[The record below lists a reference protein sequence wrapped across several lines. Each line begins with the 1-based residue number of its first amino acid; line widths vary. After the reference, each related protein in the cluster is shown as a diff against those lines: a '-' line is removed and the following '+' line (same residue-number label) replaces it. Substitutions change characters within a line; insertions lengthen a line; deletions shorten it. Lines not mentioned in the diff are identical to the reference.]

1 MPELPEV
8 ETVRRGLQRY
18 VIGKTI
24 DVVEVLDARSLK
36 HDSVKAL
43 KKSLAAKVISSVNR
57 RGKFLWIT
65 FRNTDV
71 VLVIHLGMSG
81 QVLLEKSSFSL
92 HPHVRIRITLRHYQR
107 EIHFRDQRLF
117 GGMHLDILEGDVP
130 STLLHIAP
138 DPFESTYDQ
147 EHVVQI
153 LKGRSAGIKS
163 LMLNQNIVSGIG
175 NIYADEALWSAKI
188 HYLTPGN
195 RLSNFKLS
203 ELLDAAKAVM
213 SQAIESGGT
222 SFDDLY
228 VNVNGESG
236 WFEVDLHAYGRED
249 EPCARCGRLI
259 VREAW
264 ANRSSFRCPRCQP
277 KPRTPR

>member
-8 ETVRRGLQRY
+8 ETVRLGLLRY

-24 DVVEVLDARSLK
+24 DAVDVFDSRSLK
-36 HDSVKAL
+36 HDSVKGL
-43 KKSLAAKVISSVNR
+43 KKTLEAKVISSVER

-81 QVLLEKSSFSL
+81 QVLLEKSSVSL
-92 HPHVRIRITLRHYQR
+92 HPHVRIRLKLRQQQR
-107 EIHFRDQRLF
+107 EIRFRDQRIF
-117 GGMHLDILEGDVP
+117 GGMHLDVLESEVP
-130 STLLHIAP
+130 ASILHIAP
-138 DPFESTYDQ
+138 DPFEEAYD
-147 EHVVQI
+147 EENVI
-153 LKGRSAGIKS
+153 RTLKSRSASIKS
-163 LMLNQNIVSGIG
+163 LILNQGIVSGIG

-195 RLSNFKLS
+195 RLSIAKLS
-203 ELLDAAKAVM
+203 ELLDAVKAVM
-213 SQAIESGGT
+213 SRAIESGGT

-259 VREAW
+259 VREPW
-264 ANRSSFRCPRCQP
+264 SNRSSYRCPRCQP
-277 KPRTPR
+277 KPRSPR

>member
-8 ETVRRGLQRY
+8 ETVRRGLLRY

-24 DVVEVLDARSLK
+24 DAVDVFDSRSLK
-36 HDSVKAL
+36 HDSVKVL
-43 KKSLAAKVISSVNR
+43 KKTLEAKVISSVER

-81 QVLLEKSSFSL
+81 QVLLEKSSVSL
-92 HPHVRIRITLRHYQR
+92 HPHVRIRLKLRQLQR
-107 EIHFRDQRLF
+107 EIRFRDQRIF
-117 GGMHLDILEGDVP
+117 GGMHLDVLESEVP
-130 STLLHIAP
+130 ASILHIAP
-138 DPFESTYDQ
+138 DPFEEAYD
-147 EHVVQI
+147 EENVI
-153 LKGRSAGIKS
+153 RTLKSRSASIKS
-163 LMLNQNIVSGIG
+163 LILNQGIVSGIG

-195 RLSNFKLS
+195 RLSTAKLS
-203 ELLDAAKAVM
+203 ELLNAVKAVM
-213 SQAIESGGT
+213 SRAIESGGT

-236 WFEVDLHAYGRED
+236 WFEVDLHAYGRDD

-259 VREAW
+259 VREPW
-264 ANRSSFRCPRCQP
+264 SNRSSYRCPRCQP
-277 KPRTPR
+277 KPRSPR